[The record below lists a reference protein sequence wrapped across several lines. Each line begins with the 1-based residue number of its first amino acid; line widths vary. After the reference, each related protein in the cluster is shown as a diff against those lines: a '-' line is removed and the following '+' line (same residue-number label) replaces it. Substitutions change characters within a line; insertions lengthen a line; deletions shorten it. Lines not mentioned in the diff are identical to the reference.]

1 MFLRILRANVL
12 LQTIQNIISL
22 MVNRGIVGLKC
33 FAEQRGSAYN
43 CLSRGLET
51 FDQSNKRYRNIYI
64 PYAFSFSCNLF
75 VSNDIIFCFSIR
87 IRTIMKI
94 KRKSGSSSRISAKFL
109 EEGSNVANPLLVGEG
124 DCQRLGG

>member
-22 MVNRGIVGLKC
+22 MVNRGIVGLKR

-51 FDQSNKRYRNIYI
+51 FDQSNKRYRKTYIYSI
-64 PYAFSFSCNLF
+64 SCNLF

-124 DCQRLGG
+124 DCQRLGGK

>member
-51 FDQSNKRYRNIYI
+51 FDQSNKRYRKTYIYSI
-64 PYAFSFSCNLF
+64 SCNLF

-94 KRKSGSSSRISAKFL
+94 KRKSGSSSRISVKFL

>member
-1 MFLRILRANVL
+1 MFLRVLRANVL

-51 FDQSNKRYRNIYI
+51 FDQSNKRYRKTYIYSI
-64 PYAFSFSCNLF
+64 SCNLF

>member
-1 MFLRILRANVL
+1 MFLRIPRANVL

-51 FDQSNKRYRNIYI
+51 FDQSNKRYRKTYIYSI
-64 PYAFSFSCNLF
+64 SCNLF

>member
-51 FDQSNKRYRNIYI
+51 FDQSNKRYRKTYIYSI
-64 PYAFSFSCNLF
+64 SCNLF

-124 DCQRLGG
+124 DRQRLGG

>member
-51 FDQSNKRYRNIYI
+51 FDQSNKRYRKTYIYSI
-64 PYAFSFSCNLF
+64 SCNLF

-94 KRKSGSSSRISAKFL
+94 KRKSGSSSRMSVKFL

>member
-51 FDQSNKRYRNIYI
+51 FDQSNKRYRKTYIYSI
-64 PYAFSFSCNLF
+64 SCNLF

>member
-1 MFLRILRANVL
+1 MFLRVLRANVL

-22 MVNRGIVGLKC
+22 MVNRGIVGLKR

-51 FDQSNKRYRNIYI
+51 FDQSNKRYRKTYIYSI
-64 PYAFSFSCNLF
+64 SCNLF

-124 DCQRLGG
+124 DCQRLGGK

>member
-22 MVNRGIVGLKC
+22 MINRGIVGLKC

-51 FDQSNKRYRNIYI
+51 FDQSNKRYRKTYIYSI
-64 PYAFSFSCNLF
+64 SCNLF

>member
-1 MFLRILRANVL
+1 MFLRVLRANVL

-22 MVNRGIVGLKC
+22 MVNRGIVGLKR

-51 FDQSNKRYRNIYI
+51 FDQSNKRYRKTYIYSI
-64 PYAFSFSCNLF
+64 SCNLF

>member
-22 MVNRGIVGLKC
+22 MVNRGIVGLKR

-51 FDQSNKRYRNIYI
+51 FDQSNKRYRKTYIYSI
-64 PYAFSFSCNLF
+64 SCNLF

-94 KRKSGSSSRISAKFL
+94 KRKSGSSSRMSVKFL

-124 DCQRLGG
+124 DCQRLGGK

>member
-51 FDQSNKRYRNIYI
+51 FDQSNKRYRKTYIYSI
-64 PYAFSFSCNLF
+64 SCNLF
-75 VSNDIIFCFSIR
+75 VSNDIIFRSSIR

>member
-22 MVNRGIVGLKC
+22 MVNRGIVGLKR

-51 FDQSNKRYRNIYI
+51 FDQSNKRYRKTYIYSI
-64 PYAFSFSCNLF
+64 SCNLF